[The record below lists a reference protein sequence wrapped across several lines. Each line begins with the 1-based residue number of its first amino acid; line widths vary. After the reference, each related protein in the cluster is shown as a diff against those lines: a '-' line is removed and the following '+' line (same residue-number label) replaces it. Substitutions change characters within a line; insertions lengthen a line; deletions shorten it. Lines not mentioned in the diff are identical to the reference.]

1 MAVEKAKIT
10 IEHNGRVIPVLFNP
24 DEYSLNKD
32 NTFASQTIPGLSSPI
47 LQFVNGNLRTLE
59 MELLFDT
66 TDARTDVREKTQQV
80 ADLLKIDSELH
91 APPVL
96 LVSWGSLQLRCVLA
110 RLGQKFVQFM
120 EDGRPVRARLNCT
133 FNEFVDPEREAKET
147 NRQTADFT
155 KVHTVTSGDTLDNL
169 ATRYYRNPNS
179 WRPIAIANSIEEP
192 RSLAPGRELRIP
204 SLPFTDPETGEVS
217 A

>member
-1 MAVEKAKIT
+1 MAVEKAKIA

-66 TDARTDVREKTQQV
+66 TDSRTDVRERTQQV

-96 LVSWGSLQLRCVLA
+96 LVTWGSLQLRCVLA

-169 ATRYYRNPNS
+169 ATRYYRNPAS